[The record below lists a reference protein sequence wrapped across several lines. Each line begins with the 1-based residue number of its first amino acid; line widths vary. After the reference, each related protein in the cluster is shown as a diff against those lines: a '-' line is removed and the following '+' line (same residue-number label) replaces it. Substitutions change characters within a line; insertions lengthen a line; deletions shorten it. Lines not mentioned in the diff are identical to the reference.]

1 MRRLFLPVLVTA
13 GLLDAGL
20 LPKSASAQVS
30 INSLAGGPYHQDFD
44 TLAESGT
51 TNPWQDNA
59 TLPGWY
65 AATNTSGG
73 KVLTYRP
80 STGTGTAGALYSLGA
95 NGINPASERALGS
108 LASATS
114 GTLAYGVRFANDTGA
129 DITSITITCT
139 GEQWRNNNNSSVQT
153 LAFSYRVSAMPI
165 TSPDPAN
172 TGAWTPFTALDF
184 NTPTTGGTTGPLD
197 GNAAANRTVFSGVLL
212 TGAAV
217 PPGSEIFLRWRD
229 VDDSGYDH
237 CVAIDDLTVA
247 FSGGTISTN
256 APTYAL
262 VTPPAQTNKAGA
274 TVLLT
279 AASDGAPSISLAYQW
294 RKDGAP
300 LSDTG
305 NISGSATPTLTLT
318 NVLAA
323 NAGGYDVIV
332 ANSAGAATSAV
343 ATVTVLDPAIQS
355 QSADRACLG
364 GESATLTVT
373 ARGTPT
379 LAYQW
384 LFGST
389 PIAGATRSALSLSNL
404 QAADQGIYTCR
415 VTNGLGASVAS
426 APITLTVTV
435 LPSVTLALWDFNDT
449 NAPAASP
456 PPSIGAGTASLVGG
470 VSATLAAGA
479 SSDHNPTGT
488 NLAWNTTSYPAQGSG
503 NKTAGVQFNVS
514 TLGYQNIYL
523 AWSQRHSNTGS
534 KHTRLQYSADGV
546 TFEDLDFNT
555 MANGE
560 TFVSLARELA
570 ALPAAN
576 NNPDFAFRIV
586 TEFES
591 PANPNYAGTA
601 GSYSPAGTIRFDLVR
616 VYGDH
621 YDPGAVAPAT
631 ISSLLGTTLTYG
643 GGGGAQFVLLEA
655 SDATA
660 AMDSWARVQTNTAT
674 PGTFTIPAVGM
685 SAPKYYR
692 VKSE

>member
-1 MRRLFLPVLVTA
+1 MRRILLPVLVTA

-20 LPKSASAQVS
+20 LLESAPAQVS

-51 TNPWQDNA
+51 SNPWQDNA

-65 AATNTSGG
+65 TATNTSGG
-73 KVLTYRP
+73 KVLTYRAGA
-80 STGTGTAGALYSLGA
+80 GTIATAALYSFGT
-95 NGINPASERALGS
+95 NGINPASDRALGS
-108 LASATS
+108 LASGTS

-139 GEQWRNNNNSSVQT
+139 GEQWRKGENTAAQT
-153 LAFSYRVSAMPI
+153 LAFSYRVSATPI

-172 TGAWTPFTALDF
+172 TGSWTPFAALDF
-184 NTPTTGGTTGPLD
+184 HTPTVGAGSTGLD
-197 GNAAANRTVFSGVLL
+197 GNAAANRQVFSGLLL
-212 TGAAV
+212 TGVAL
-217 PPGSEIFLRWRD
+217 PPGSELFLRWRD
-229 VDDSGYDH
+229 IDDSGNDH
-237 CVAIDDLTVA
+237 GVAIDDLTVN
-247 FSGGTISTN
+247 FSTGTISTN
-256 APTYAL
+256 APTYAS
-262 VTPPAQTNKAGA
+262 VTPQAQTNKAGT
-274 TVLLT
+274 TVFLT
-279 AASDGAPSISLAYQW
+279 ASSDGYPSISLAYQW
-294 RKDGAP
+294 RKDGTP

-323 NAGGYDVIV
+323 NAGSYDVIV
-332 ANSAGAATSAV
+332 ANSAGSATSAV
-343 ATVTVLDPAIQS
+343 ATVTVQDPAIQS

-364 GESATLTVT
+364 GENATLTVT
-373 ARGTPT
+373 ARGTPALT
-379 LAYQW
+379 YQW

-404 QAADQGIYTCR
+404 QATNQGIYTCW
-415 VTNGLGASVAS
+415 VTNGLGASGAS

-449 NAPAASP
+449 NAPVASP
-456 PPSIGAGTASLVGG
+456 PPSIGAGAVSLVGG

-488 NLAWNTTSYPAQGSG
+488 NLAWNTTSYPAQGAG

-523 AWSQRHSNTGS
+523 AWNQRHSNTGS

-570 ALPAAN
+570 ALPSAN

-591 PANPNYAGTA
+591 PSNPNYVGTD
-601 GSYSPAGTIRFDLVR
+601 GSYSPAGTIRYDLVR
-616 VYGDH
+616 VYGDS
-621 YDPGAVAPAT
+621 YSAGTVAPVT
-631 ISSLLGTTLTYG
+631 ISNLVGGTLSYG
-643 GGGGAQFVLLEA
+643 GGGGSQFVLMEA
-655 SDATA
+655 PDATTV
-660 AMDSWARVQTNTAT
+660 MDNWARVRTNTAT
-674 PGTFTIPAVGM
+674 PGVFTIPAVGV